1 MREFDLER
9 RETAA
14 ALPWGL
20 PSRGPRPSCSRSDRP
35 RPLTSALRLHTR
47 PLSRTAV
54 APSRALRGLGRQ
66 ALQGVRCARDRGPR
80 LHPAS

>member
-47 PLSRTAV
+47 PLSRTDGAT
-54 APSRALRGLGRQ
+54 ASPTRSWPLRHFTQWQPYTSYIL
-66 ALQGVRCARDRGPR
+66 LETD
-80 LHPAS
+80 